1 MPRTALKFMAFAIEW
16 ITIYTGRKGILGDR
30 FEVVEHKLSPEHV
43 SIEMPLRCKSGNPK
57 SLIRYDTEFKK
68 EI

>member
-1 MPRTALKFMAFAIEW
+1 MARTALKFMAFATDW
-16 ITIYTGRKGILGDR
+16 IIIYTGRKGILGDR
-30 FEVVEHKLSPEHV
+30 FEVEGHKLSPEHV
-43 SIEMPLRCKSGNPK
+43 SIEMPLRHKSGNLQ